1 MLMIAIKSLFLV
13 LLVPSLASAEDSL
26 VDDVKFQLI
35 EDGFENVALALD
47 DGRLMVTYE
56 NRIYRHEM
64 RAVREIMTAVS
75 PLVKERMSVVLI
87 PQSRGVPLFAIT
99 EKRSRGEGEQG
110 GKGDGEMDSV
120 WKLAGA
126 ILNGTAWDE
135 APASG
140 MDVSL
145 DVGSAWRELQNPQG
159 TGFWSHR
166 FGIVLHPQLN
176 TEFGNASDSVRTR
189 ISLVPEANA
198 SLWKGMLLSAQLVI
212 PVQSDFED
220 EGKHWTPG
228 LLTLNQTLRLPYN
241 TFVSATAGYFT
252 RRRYGTDLEVRKYLA
267 DGRWSV
273 GANVGYTGYAAYI
286 EGVWFYSR
294 VGRLTGIFD
303 VEYWFP
309 RLDFSM
315 RATLGKFLYEDKGF
329 RFDVARR
336 LGEGSL
342 GFYAVK
348 TEGGENVGFNV
359 RIPIFPAKYLSV
371 ASVRIGPAR
380 DFRQEYRYSAFSSEG
395 VRYDTGNSV
404 DEFMRRL

>member
-1 MLMIAIKSLFLV
+1 MTVINSLFCI
-13 LLVPSLASAEDSL
+13 LLALNFASPEDSL
-26 VDDVKFQLI
+26 VDSVKYQLI
-35 EDGFENVALALD
+35 EDSFENVALALD
-47 DGRLMVTYE
+47 DDQLIVTYE
-56 NRIYRHEM
+56 NRIYRDEM
-64 RAVREIMTAVS
+64 RAAREIMTALS
-75 PLVKERMSVVLI
+75 PLVKEGMSVVLI

-99 EKRSRGEGEQG
+99 EKGRREEGIANRDG
-110 GKGDGEMDSV
+110 GEMDSV
-120 WKLAGA
+120 WKLAGT
-126 ILNGTAWDE
+126 ILNGTSSDRRC
-135 APASG
+135 SG
-140 MDVSL
+140 HEVSFDV
-145 DVGSAWRELQNPQG
+145 DSAWRELQNPRG

-166 FGIVLHPQLN
+166 FGIVLHPQLR
-176 TEFGNASDSVRTR
+176 TEFGNASNTVRTR
-189 ISLVPEANA
+189 ISLAPEANA

-212 PVQSDFED
+212 PVQNDFED
-220 EGKHWTPG
+220 EGKHWSPG
-228 LLTLNQTLRLPYN
+228 LLTLNQTLRLPHN
-241 TFVSATAGYFT
+241 TFASATAGYFT

-286 EGVWFYSR
+286 KGVWFYSR
-294 VGRLTGIFD
+294 VGRLTGLFD

-315 RATLGKFLYEDKGF
+315 RVTFGKFLYEDKGL

-395 VRYDTGNSV
+395 VWYDTGNSI
-404 DEFMRRL
+404 DEFIKKL

>member
-1 MLMIAIKSLFLV
+1 MLMVAIESLFLT
-13 LLVPSLASAEDSL
+13 LLVSGFASPEDSL
-26 VDDVKFQLI
+26 VDDVKYQLI
-35 EDGFENVALALD
+35 KDGFENVALALD
-47 DGRLMVTYE
+47 DDRLMVTYE
-56 NRIYRHEM
+56 NRVYRDEK
-64 RAVREIMTAVS
+64 RAVREIVTAVS
-75 PLVKERMSVVLI
+75 PLVKEEMSVVLI

-99 EKRSRGEGEQG
+99 ESVGKREHGEKEA
-110 GKGDGEMDSV
+110 GEMDSV
-120 WKLAGA
+120 WELVGA
-126 ILNGTAWDE
+126 ILNRASSSQRRSGDE
-135 APASG
+135 
-140 MDVSL
+140 VSF
-145 DVGSAWRELQNPQG
+145 DVGSAWRELQNPRG
-159 TGFWSHR
+159 AGFWSHR
-166 FGIVLHPQLN
+166 FGIIIHPQFK
-176 TEFGNASDSVRTR
+176 TEFGKPSDSVRTR

-212 PVQSDFED
+212 PVQNDFED
-220 EGKHWTPG
+220 EDKHWRPG
-228 LLTLNQTLRLPYN
+228 LLTLNQTLRLPHN

-267 DGRWSV
+267 NGRWSI

-286 EGVWFYSR
+286 KGVWFYSR
-294 VGRLTGIFD
+294 VGRLTGLFD

-315 RATLGKFLYEDKGF
+315 RVTFGKFLYEDKGF

-342 GFYAVK
+342 GFYADK

-404 DEFMRRL
+404 DEFMGRL